1 MNLLTQ
7 IIERLNQRIN
17 VGNIFDQFYGLSEYY
32 KEENAYT
39 YYIGDGQAIPVT
51 NYDAKQGTIFWAKRG
66 KTTMTKQENLRLAG
80 CKSVYETRYLLTAYC
95 MVRKSH
101 LPCDSAE
108 SQDWVATRVLR
119 LVSGQDA
126 QFRQSIGV
134 VGYEVLPSGYQIDN
148 KVLPPNY
155 EWAAV
160 AVEID
165 VIVSNFSED
174 GCYDACNVGDIPLP
188 DFQPC
193 TPCLTEVSV
202 DGITIIGNGTAEDP
216 LVAIGGGGGGGAL
229 LALPFT
235 NDHLAST
242 NNQYVIGNVV
252 WYNGNVYRCIAN
264 NDSLLP
270 TNTTYRENL
279 GAGFQ

>member
-66 KTTMTKQENLRLAG
+66 KTTMTKQENLRLSG

-119 LVSGQDA
+119 LISGQDS

-165 VIVSNFSED
+165 VVVSTFSED
-174 GCYDACNVGDIPLP
+174 GCYDVC
-188 DFQPC
+188 
-193 TPCLTEVSV
+193 
-202 DGITIIGNGTAEDP
+202 
-216 LVAIGGGGGGGAL
+216 
-229 LALPFT
+229 
-235 NDHLAST
+235 
-242 NNQYVIGNVV
+242 
-252 WYNGNVYRCIAN
+252 
-264 NDSLLP
+264 
-270 TNTTYRENL
+270 
-279 GAGFQ
+279 